1 MRRVSAR
8 KEKEKNMLRKF
19 LYVGLLLALFLTA
32 CSGGTESGTAEPEAD
47 PVADLVAQADPEAGS
62 EGGEI
67 TGEGDLVIYSGR
79 SESLVG
85 PIIERFE
92 AESGIKIEVRYGGT
106 AELAATL
113 LEEGENS
120 PADIFYAQDPG
131 GIGAVAA
138 AGLLAPLPADVLG
151 LVPARFESP
160 DGNWIGISGRARVV
174 AYNTE
179 SLSEADLPADI
190 WGFTEPEWQ
199 DKIGWAPTNGS
210 FQAMV
215 TGMRAVWG
223 EEKTAEWLTGIQ
235 ANNPVVFENNT
246 SVVAAVGTGE
256 IEIGF
261 VNHYYL
267 YRFIAEQGDDFPARN
282 YFLPSG
288 GPESLILVSGAGI
301 LNTAPNAENA
311 EKFLEF
317 LLTREAQQYFADET
331 FEYPVVDGV
340 ATHPLLPPLA
350 DLDAVAVDIPLASLS
365 DLEGT
370 AALLSEVGVLP

>member
-1 MRRVSAR
+1 MRKILSIV
-8 KEKEKNMLRKF
+8 
-19 LYVGLLLALFLTA
+19 LLLLLVLPA
-32 CSGGTESGTAEPEAD
+32 CQDGSGTVAPEAD
-47 PVADLVAQADPEAGS
+47 PEADPVAQADPEADPVAEADPES
-62 EGGEI
+62 NQI
-67 TGEGDLVIYSGR
+67 SGEGDLVIYSGR

-92 AESGIKIEVRYGGT
+92 AESGINVEVRYGGT

-120 PADIFYAQDPG
+120 PADLFYAQDPG

-138 AGLLAPLPADVLG
+138 EGLLSPLSQDLLG
-151 LVPARFESP
+151 KVPPRFESP

-174 AYNTE
+174 VYNTE
-179 SLSEADLPADI
+179 TVSERDLPDDI
-190 WGFTEPEWQ
+190 RGFTDPAWANR
-199 DKIGWAPTNGS
+199 IGWAPTNGS

-215 TGMRAVWG
+215 TAMRSVWG
-223 EEKTAEWLTGIQ
+223 DEETGQWLSSIQ
-235 ANNPVVFENNT
+235 ANNPIVYENNT

-267 YRFIAEQGDDFPARN
+267 YRFIAEQGESFPVRN

-288 GPESLILVSGAGI
+288 GPDSLIMVSGAGI
-301 LNTAPNAENA
+301 LNTAPNPANA
-311 EKFLEF
+311 ETFLEF
-317 LLTREAQQYFADET
+317 LLSSEAQQYFADET
-331 FEYPVVDGV
+331 FEYPVIDGV

-350 DLDAVAVDIPLASLS
+350 DLDAVAADIPLASLS
-365 DLEGT
+365 DLQGT
-370 AALLSEVGVLP
+370 AVLLSQVGVLP